1 MRSLRSELIEKGL
14 LQDRGSAVVKVD
26 REVRGKSSE
35 RLSDRELADLMG
47 TNRAT
52 YARKKGGAF
61 RQR

>member
-1 MRSLRSELIEKGL
+1 MRIELIDKGIV
-14 LQDRGSAVVKVD
+14 QAHRREVVKADVQ
-26 REVRGKSSE
+26 VRDKFNE
-35 RLSDRELADLMG
+35 QLSDRELRDLMG